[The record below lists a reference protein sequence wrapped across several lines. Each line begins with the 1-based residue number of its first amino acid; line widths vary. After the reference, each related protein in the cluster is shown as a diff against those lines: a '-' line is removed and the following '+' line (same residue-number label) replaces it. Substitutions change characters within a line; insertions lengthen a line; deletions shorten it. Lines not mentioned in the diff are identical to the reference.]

1 MKRKRLARYTL
12 LLAKS
17 GGGSRALT
25 FPGWALGLFLA
36 FLALWTGV
44 NFYLWHRAKEAWA
57 LEAKLFAL
65 SQEARRL
72 SLALEAERAKNGA
85 LSQEAERTKKELEAL
100 KKKIDELR
108 RRAGLSP
115 INATPVRYREGA
127 RGGGAMAAW
136 TEVEATLLD
145 LKNQL
150 AEVAPALE
158 RALEIEESLPR
169 GLPLRGHGGV
179 TSFFGMRQNPFGP
192 GWEFHDGL
200 DFSAPYG
207 APVYATGAGV
217 VVRVGWM
224 GAYGLAV
231 LLDHA
236 QGYQTLYGHLSRAAV
251 RPGQRVKRGQV
262 LGYVG
267 STGRST
273 GPHLHYGVYRY
284 GTPMNPVAYLDPTWY
299 TR

>member
-1 MKRKRLARYTL
+1 LA
-12 LLAKS
+12 LLA
-17 GGGSRALT
+17 A
-25 FPGWALGLFLA
+25 LFLWSGA
-36 FLALWTGV
+36 NL
-44 NFYLWHRAKEAWA
+44 YLWHRAREVRA
-57 LEAKLFAL
+57 LEARLHAL

-85 LSQEAERTKKELEAL
+85 LSQEAERTKRELEAL
-100 KKKIDELR
+100 KKAIEELR

-115 INATPVRYREGA
+115 INATPVRYQEGA
-127 RGGGAMAAW
+127 KGGGAMAAW

-158 RALEIEESLPR
+158 RTLEIEESLPL
-169 GLPLRGHGGV
+169 GLPLRGHRGV
-179 TSFFGMRQNPFGP
+179 TSFFGVRKNPFGP

-207 APVYATGAGV
+207 APVYATGSGV
-217 VVRVGWM
+217 VARVGWM

-251 RPGQRVKRGQV
+251 RPGQRVERGQV

-273 GPHLHYGVYRY
+273 GPHLHYSVYRQ
-284 GTPMNPVAYLDPTWY
+284 GVAVDPRPYLAS
-299 TR
+299 R